1 MPTTVDK
8 ETGLEV
14 VPLWIDGAPAKS
26 ANEATFEVYSAAK
39 QKNVFLAQ
47 SADVESAARAAESS
61 RKAFSRWK
69 RTPAAARRNIV
80 LRYVDLIQ
88 ERADKLIELQIEETS
103 CSEAWAKFNINYT
116 VNMLSEVAARVT
128 AACTGEL
135 PPMANDGTFGI
146 VIREPIGP
154 VLLIAP

>member
-1 MPTTVDK
+1 MPTTTDK
-8 ETGLEV
+8 ETGLEI

-26 ANEATFEVYSAAK
+26 AKEAKFPVYSSAR

-47 SADVESAARAAESS
+47 SADIESAVKAAESVE
-61 RKAFSRWK
+61 KAFESWK
-69 RTPAAARRNIV
+69 KTPAAARRKIV
-80 LRYVDLIQ
+80 LRYVELVQ
-88 ERADKLIELQIEETS
+88 ERAAELIQVQIEETS
-103 CSEAWAKFNINYT
+103 CSEAWAKFNIDYT
-116 VNMLSEVAARVT
+116 VGMINEVAARIT
-128 AACTGEL
+128 TACTGEV